1 MTQDIQIVRGTVSRV
16 RITDITIDGATPDLT
31 GWNVFAQ
38 VRESP
43 SSNATLLIDFAANF
57 PTLIEIEDPATNPAV
72 ALTFTASMTRNLP
85 THRVAA
91 SVKIQ
96 DPGDPEI
103 VYQLADLTL
112 VVIDSI
118 TVVP

>member
-1 MTQDIQIVRGTVSRV
+1 MTQDVKIVRGTVSRV
-16 RITDITIDGATPDLT
+16 RITDITVDGATPDLT

-43 SSNATLLIDFAANF
+43 SSSAPVLLDFAADF
-57 PTLIEIEDPATNPAV
+57 PTRIEIEDPSTTPAV
-72 ALTFTASMTRNLP
+72 ALTFTASMTRDLP
-85 THRVAA
+85 PQRVVA

-103 VYQLADLTL
+103 VHQIADFTL
-112 VVIDSI
+112 SITDSI
-118 TVVP
+118 TVIP